1 MAPSI
6 TNGAVIASQRRPA
19 TNVSVFQVPNGTRPT
34 NRSPRAQRPYRRAM
48 LVFTDVSS
56 ISSMKTRQEESS
68 RPCSRI
74 QRRRA
79 RATSARF
86 CSAAR
91 RVFFKGDIV
100 PREKTPKCAA
110 AAGNPSLPHCHDEL
124 VECPVRLFIDQSE
137 NLFRVGLQRGPA
149 PAARLGRTNSVLPP
163 RLQPS
168 DRRTDADIKAFRR
181 LTSRRSH
188 LNRFDH
194 PSPQIRRIRYGHGA
208 PPQTESHAKTSAH
221 PRPMGIPRFKTV
233 GTCSRCREFK
243 HYLLRSLVSA
253 LHLRQEMAARGRYAP
268 KLRG

>member
-6 TNGAVIASQRRPA
+6 TNGAVISSQRRPA
-19 TNVSVFQVPNGTRPT
+19 TNVSVFQVPNGTRPI
-34 NRSPRAQRPYRRAM
+34 NRSPRGQRPYRRAM
-48 LVFTDVSS
+48 LVFTDFSS
-56 ISSMKTRQEESS
+56 TKTRQEESS

-91 RVFFKGDIV
+91 RLFFKGDV
-100 PREKTPKCAA
+100 VALERTPKRAA
-110 AAGNPSLPHCHDEL
+110 AAGNPPLPHCNDEL
-124 VECPVRLFIDQSE
+124 VERPVRLFIDQSE
-137 NLFRVGLQRGPA
+137 YPFRVVLQRGPA
-149 PAARLGRTNSVLPP
+149 PAARLGRTDSVLPP

-194 PSPQIRRIRYGHGA
+194 PFPQIRRIRYGHGA
-208 PPQTESHAKTSAH
+208 PPKAESHAKTLPIPGLWESPDSKPPGPALDTAAAS
-221 PRPMGIPRFKTV
+221 PSRMLPSVAARSIRPSDAR
-233 GTCSRCREFK
+233 
-243 HYLLRSLVSA
+243 
-253 LHLRQEMAARGRYAP
+253 LRQTIR
-268 KLRG
+268 